1 MDLNALVN
9 SIRNYDGITRKN
21 FIREATSILD
31 DTYNISGRTALGFG
45 DDASAIDIGNNNLLL
60 MAADGMWGRLMEG
73 DPRWAGYCSVLV
85 NVNDIA
91 AMGGVPMGMTNVISV
106 NNPRICNDIMKGIKE
121 GVEKFGVPMIGG
133 HIHPDTP
140 YTALDVSI
148 TGIVGKDDVITS
160 AGAKVGD
167 NIIIAMDLD
176 GQQHPNFPLNWDTTT
191 HKTPESVQS
200 QILVMNSIARKHL
213 LTAGKDISNPGILG
227 TLGMLLEA
235 SEVGARIELEKIPR
249 NSTIS
254 WEEWLKVYPGSGF
267 VLTAE
272 DENVE
277 ETIEMLEDV
286 SLTSMVAGS
295 IIEEKIMYLTHGD
308 QEKIVFDFDNE
319 IIMGIKEKISKN

>member
-1 MDLNALVN
+1 MNLNNLVD
-9 SIRNYDGITRKN
+9 SIRSYDGITRKN
-21 FIREATSILD
+21 FIRGATRILD
-31 DTYNISGRTALGFG
+31 DTYNIGGRTALGFG
-45 DDASAIDIGNNNLLL
+45 DDASAIDIGNDNLLL

-106 NNPRICNDIMKGIKE
+106 NNTEICNEIMRGIKE
-121 GVEKFGVPMIGG
+121 GVEKFGVPMVGG

-148 TGIVGKDDVITS
+148 TGIVRKDDLITS
-160 AGAKVGD
+160 GGANVGD
-167 NIIIAMDLD
+167 SIIIGIDLD

-191 HKTPESVQS
+191 HKTPEMVQS

-235 SEVGARIELEKIPR
+235 SEVGATVELERIPR
-249 NSTIS
+249 NSNVN
-254 WEEWLKVYPGSGF
+254 WEDWLKVYPGSGF

-272 DENVE
+272 EKNVE
-277 ETIEMLEDV
+277 EAIEMLENV
-286 SLTSMVAGS
+286 NITSEVAGR
-295 IIEEKIMYLTHGD
+295 IIEDKKLYLTHD
-308 QEKIVFDFDNE
+308 NQEKIVFDFNYE
-319 IIMGIKEKISKN
+319 MIMGIKEDIS

>member
-1 MDLNALVN
+1 MNLDTLVD
-9 SIRNYDGITRKN
+9 SIRSYDGITRKN
-21 FIREATSILD
+21 FIKRATQILD
-31 DTYNISGRTALGFG
+31 DTYNISGRTAIGFG
-45 DDASAIDIGNNNLLL
+45 DDASAINIGNNNLLL

-106 NNPRICNDIMKGIKE
+106 NNIEICNEIMMGIKE
-121 GVEKFGVPMIGG
+121 GVEKFGVPMVGG

-148 TGIVGKDDVITS
+148 TGIVRKDDLITS
-160 AGAKVGD
+160 GGANVGD
-167 NIIIAMDLD
+167 SIIIGIDLD

-191 HKTPESVQS
+191 HKTPEMVQS

-235 SEVGARIELEKIPR
+235 SEVGATVELERIPR
-249 NSTIS
+249 NSNVN
-254 WEEWLKVYPGSGF
+254 WEDWLKVYPGSGF

-272 DENVE
+272 EKNVE
-277 ETIEMLEDV
+277 EAIEMLENV
-286 SLTSMVAGS
+286 NITSNVAGR
-295 IIEEKIMYLTHGD
+295 IIEDKKLYLTHGN
-308 QEKIVFDFDNE
+308 QEKIVFDFNHD
-319 IIMGIKEKISKN
+319 IIMGIKEDIS